1 MRRVDLS
8 VPAQHLLNMG
18 IFKPTWTYFDYG
30 CGRGD
35 DIAALKGQGIK
46 ARGWDPVHSAKTRK
60 LHSDIVG
67 CHYVINVIDR
77 PEERRDVI
85 QAAWDLSTRVLLVS
99 ARLEYEQDES
109 HSVPRGDG
117 WITSKGTF
125 QKFYSQHELSEFL
138 DSTIDTPFDAVAPGV
153 YAAFRDPSLR
163 QEWKALRMRTPSS
176 PRLSSK
182 SMKQL
187 EENREILEPMI
198 DFVLRRGRLPQGEEL
213 DDFAQVVAVFG
224 SPKVAFQ
231 VVARATD
238 RQAWQASAASR
249 SIELLAFLAIAQF
262 DQIDRMGKLPLALQR
277 DVRAHYGSFK
287 SAHSKA
293 TMLLFASG
301 NPRTVDLACRASRV
315 GKLTPTALYLHRSA
329 ISELPALLRVVL
341 GCAQRLVGDV
351 QEANVIKMFR
361 TEPKLSFLEY
371 PEFNINPHP
380 WLDRS
385 WHLDLH
391 QQQLR
396 MVAFGHRVNR
406 PILHRLHEFVANTH
420 PQFGDWKAI
429 TSMEEEAGWY
439 LNPSAIGLE
448 EGWRAAASPTPR
460 SPHSG

>member
-125 QKFYSQHELSEFL
+125 QKFYSHEELGDFL
-138 DSTIDTPFDAVAPGV
+138 ASTLGTPFDAVAPGI
-153 YAAFRDPSLR
+153 YASFRDGSLR
-163 QEWKALRMRTPSS
+163 QEWKARRLRTPSS
-176 PRLSSK
+176 PRLSGK

-187 EENREILEPMI
+187 QENRDVLEPMI
-198 DFVLRRGRLPQGEEL
+198 QFVLDRGRLPQGEEL
-213 DDFAQVVAVFG
+213 EDFEPVVRVFG
-224 SPKVAFQ
+224 TPKMAFQ

-238 RQAWQASAASR
+238 RAAWQASAVSR
-249 SIELLAFLAIAQF
+249 SIELLAFLALAQF
-262 DQIDRMGKLPLALQR
+262 DQVDRMNKLSPTLQR

-293 TMLLFASG
+293 TTLLFASG
-301 NPRTVDLACRASRV
+301 NPQAVDLACRASRV

-329 ISELPALLRVVL
+329 INELPALLRVVL
-341 GCAQRLVGDV
+341 GCAQRLVGEIP
-351 QEANVIKMFR
+351 EANVIKIFR
-361 TEPKLSFLEY
+361 SEPKISFLEY
-371 PEFNINPHP
+371 PEFDSNPHP
-380 WLDRS
+380 WLNRS
-385 WHLDLH
+385 WHLDI
-391 QQQLR
+391 QQQRLHT
-396 MVAFGHRVNR
+396 VTFGYRANR
-406 PILHRLHEFVANTH
+406 PILHRLHEFVPDTH
-420 PQFGDWKAI
+420 PQFPAWKDL
-429 TSMEEEAGWY
+429 TLHEEAAGFFD
-439 LNPSAIGLE
+439 NTSIIGTE
-448 EGWRAAASPTPR
+448 EGWALVQSRPS
-460 SPHSG
+460 